1 MFGVTE
7 ITIKNGTF
15 RPKGRGSIWL
25 FVPKEKSPAP
35 TQCAP
40 DVCGNELQMD
50 GQSAGLTHR
59 LLIEHHDRADRN
71 CFFFT
76 GGLETTILEG
86 DFFTRVVSD
95 VRHKPELV
103 LRISFFAELSNQPS
117 ALSKHIGESG
127 SLFQNLSHFLKRRLT
142 HHVGI

>member
-1 MFGVTE
+1 MFGVTDA
-7 ITIKNGTF
+7 TIKNGVF
-15 RPKGRGSIWL
+15 RPKGQDSIWL
-25 FVPKEKSPAP
+25 FVPKEKSPDR
-35 TQCAP
+35 TQYE
-40 DVCGNELQMD
+40 DELCGNELQMN

-95 VRHKPELV
+95 IRHKPELV

-127 SLFQNLSHFLKRRLT
+127 CLISKSQPFP
-142 HHVGI
+142 